1 MKEENDINLNYNIH
15 YTKWTYFTQSLGRKI
30 RRNGI
35 RLNKIKKIF
44 KEKL

>member
-1 MKEENDINLNYNIH
+1 MKEENDINLNYNLH
-15 YTKWTYFTQSLGRKI
+15 YAKWMYFTKSLGRRIK
-30 RRNGI
+30 

>member
-1 MKEENDINLNYNIH
+1 MKEENDINWTDIN
-15 YTKWTYFTQSLGRKI
+15 WTYFTQSLGRKI

-35 RLNKIKKIF
+35 RMNKIKKIF

>member
-1 MKEENDINLNYNIH
+1 MKEENDINLNYNIN
-15 YTKWTYFTQSLGRKI
+15 YAKWTYFTQLLGRRIK
-30 RRNGI
+30 